1 MDSYNYSVKVNVLV
15 AQLCLIFCNPMDC
28 SPQRRLLL
36 CPWNSPG
43 QNTAVSSLSL
53 LQKIFQTQ
61 ESNPG
66 LSHCRR
72 ICYQLSHKGSPRI
85 LEWLAYPFSSRSS
98 RRRNQTG
105 VSCVAGGFFTN

>member
-43 QNTAVSSLSL
+43 KNTEMGSHSL
-53 LQKIFQTQ
+53 LQGIFPTQ
-61 ESNPG
+61 
-66 LSHCRR
+66 
-72 ICYQLSHKGSPRI
+72 
-85 LEWLAYPFSSRSS
+85 
-98 RRRNQTG
+98 NQTR
-105 VSCVAGGFFTN
+105 VSCIAGRFFTI